1 MNLSTSSVSSVSS
14 VFGGEG
20 YSSVF
25 KTTFLNLI
33 NLVGGDL

>member
-1 MNLSTSSVSSVSS
+1 MNLSKSSVSS

-33 NLVGGDL
+33 NLVGRGL